1 MTEVSSPATLQ
12 PTTTR
17 GGAPWGV
24 VAQGAAALAVG
35 MGVGRFVYTPIL
47 PLMEHQA
54 GMSASMGSDL
64 ATANYAGYLAGA
76 LLGIF
81 VPGVARSRLAL
92 RTSLLVI
99 VATLALMPVTENSG
113 LWLALRL
120 IAGIASALLF
130 VIASSAMLAR
140 LHRGAQQ
147 LVGWGFG
154 GVGLGIALSGV
165 LVLAVQ
171 SESPSSWRTA
181 WWTSAILAAVL
192 SAVGWALRPEPA
204 GEATALQR
212 HGDVPRT
219 HRWFAALLTS
229 YTLEGVGY
237 IIAGTF
243 LVAAISQNSPGW
255 LGSGSW
261 VVVGLAALPASAMW
275 AYLAQRTPRSTLLL
289 WALGIQ
295 VVGIALPSLA
305 GGVAPAL
312 ISAVLFGNTF
322 IAISSTAVS
331 IGAHL
336 QFPRSVAILTAGYSV
351 GQILGPLA
359 VKPLLSNGYQ
369 GALLVGAGIVLA
381 AALAAVALRVR
392 FPHRV
397 GAMVEPSRAASF
409 REMRES

>member
-1 MTEVSSPATLQ
+1 
-12 PTTTR
+12 
-17 GGAPWGV
+17 
-24 VAQGAAALAVG
+24 

-54 GMSASMGSDL
+54 GMSASTGSDL
-64 ATANYAGYLAGA
+64 ATANYAGYLVGA
-76 LLGIF
+76 LLGVF
-81 VPGVARSRLAL
+81 VPAVAHSRVAL

-99 VATLALMPVTENSG
+99 VATLALMPVTANTS

-120 IAGIASALLF
+120 IAGVASALLF

-140 LHRGAQQ
+140 LHRGAQH

-171 SESPSSWRTA
+171 SGSSSSWRTA
-181 WWTSAILAAVL
+181 WWSSAILAAAL
-192 SAVGWALRPEPA
+192 SAVSWAMRPEPP
-204 GEATALQR
+204 GEATVLQQ
-212 HGDVPRT
+212 HGNLPRT
-219 HRWFAALLTS
+219 HRWFAILLTS
-229 YTLEGVGY
+229 YSLEGIGY

-275 AYLAQRTPRSTLLL
+275 AYLAQRRSRPTLLL
-289 WALGIQ
+289 CALAIQ
-295 VVGIALPSLA
+295 VIGIALPSLA
-305 GGVAPAL
+305 GGISPAL

-322 IAISSTAVS
+322 VAISSMAVA
-331 IGAHL
+331 IGTHL
-336 QFPRSVAILTAGYSV
+336 QFRRSVAMLTAGYSV
-351 GQILGPLA
+351 GQILGPLV
-359 VKPLLSNGYQ
+359 VKPLLSNGYHD
-369 GALLVGAGIVLA
+369 ALLVGAVIVVA
-381 AALAAVALRVR
+381 AAVAAATLRIR

-397 GAMVEPSRAASF
+397 GAMVEPSRVRSLQASGG
-409 REMRES
+409 S